1 MSRTGVNM
9 TNDVVEVIY
18 DLQQQDYATL
28 YIDTLQRIL
37 AGIIRNDMGSEED
50 RLNLAG
56 EVLGLQDILRRFI
69 QEKKGGES

>member
-56 EVLGLQDILRRFI
+56 EVLGLQDVLRRFI
-69 QEKKGGES
+69 QEEKGGEA

>member
-69 QEKKGGES
+69 QEEKGGES

>member
-69 QEKKGGES
+69 QEEKGGEA

>member
-1 MSRTGVNM
+1 M

-69 QEKKGGES
+69 QEEKGGEA

>member
-18 DLQQQDYATL
+18 DLQQHDYATL

-69 QEKKGGES
+69 QEEKGGES